1 MAEENGNGI
10 EQVKAADN
18 GFNISQLEETT
29 RELVVKVD
37 SYKDDHHINLT
48 WRSWMVVLYVYFG
61 L

>member
-1 MAEENGNGI
+1 MAEENENGI

-18 GFNISQLEETT
+18 EINVSQLEETT
-29 RELVVKVD
+29 QEPVVKVD